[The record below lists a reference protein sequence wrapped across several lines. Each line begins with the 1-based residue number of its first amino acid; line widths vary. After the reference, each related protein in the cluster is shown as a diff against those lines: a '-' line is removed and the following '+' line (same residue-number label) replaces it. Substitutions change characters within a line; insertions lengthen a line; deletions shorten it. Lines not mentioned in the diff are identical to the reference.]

1 MTDLILD
8 TLLDGAKMLPFLF
21 AAYLLM
27 EWFEHRSSEKMELAL
42 RRTGRFGP
50 IVGAV
55 LGIFPQCGFSVAA
68 ANFYAGR
75 VITMGTLVAVF
86 VSTSDE
92 AIPVLLAHPG
102 SAHEIFAIVGA
113 KLAVAL
119 VAGFATDLLLGG
131 RRSLE
136 PAEVRREHE
145 EHTAECGGEHG
156 ILLNLTIHF
165 IGEQNLGRL
174 LMQNSIFAPA
184 VAALIG
190 FIPNCAASVVLTELY
205 LSGAIGFGSIIA
217 GLSTGAGVG
226 LLMLFKSNR
235 SLRENFKVMAI
246 LFVFA
251 TAAGMLLTG
260 VL

>member
-156 ILLNLTIHF
+156 ILRPALRHTASTFAFVLLATFLLNLTIHF

-190 FIPNCAASVVLTELY
+190 FI
-205 LSGAIGFGSIIA
+205 
-217 GLSTGAGVG
+217 
-226 LLMLFKSNR
+226 R
-235 SLRENFKVMAI
+235 R
-246 LFVFA
+246 
-251 TAAGMLLTG
+251 
-260 VL
+260 